1 MKNIFISSIKI
12 NKVRHLNNLQIDIA
26 ESEKKY
32 LIITGKNGKT
42 SLLDSM
48 NIFFDKILNFN
59 DPIAV
64 KKRIHE
70 NCSVIKMMVDKYQKS
85 ANT

>member
-26 ESEKKY
+26 ESDKKH
-32 LIITGKNGKT
+32 LIITGKNGSGKT

-48 NIFFDKILNFN
+48 SIFFDKILNFN
-59 DPIAV
+59 DPM
-64 KKRIHE
+64 
-70 NCSVIKMMVDKYQKS
+70 NNS
-85 ANT
+85 